1 MPKVQTPP
9 QSASTSPKGSP
20 TPKSGSSTSM
30 WRRVIITV
38 VCGALAIF
46 FAMNVFMALA
56 RLKSAPPR
64 ENPPPVVLKVEAFE
78 TERIPVRRFFPGFG
92 TVQPD
97 TQVTVSA
104 EVSGRITE
112 KSHLEVG
119 VEVKGPTVETQPD
132 GRSRRTFGDIL
143 VQIDSQVYQERVAQT
158 EAQLR
163 VSHARLNRLVQEKQ
177 LNEELLALQERQ
189 LALIRGELE
198 RAKELLSRG
207 AGSQATVDQEEL
219 DFARQNETVKR
230 LRNTIELIAP
240 QVEELTAQT
249 SVQESELSLARQD
262 LEKATVRAGISG
274 IISEVHVE
282 QGQYVRAGDPIVELT
297 AIDRVE
303 VPIGLPLED
312 AIILGKLLGQGKRTE
327 ARLATRETD
336 LLNPARPSR
345 TGYISRV
352 NPQADEKTRTVQ
364 VFVEVDNREQSTPL
378 KPGVFVYARI
388 DGGILD
394 TDQGLLIPREAING
408 DVVFVV
414 NRDQSASADTPLT
427 VSPRKIRILQKLQSF
442 ALVDGEIAPGDQIV
456 TSNLDI
462 LSAGSLLDVRQVRT
476 LRDETARLRIPYLEF
491 PASQATA
498 TEESGQN

>member
-1 MPKVQTPP
+1 MPEVQTHP
-9 QSASTSPKGSP
+9 QPVTTSSKGSP
-20 TPKSGSSTSM
+20 APKSGKPNHM
-30 WRRVIITV
+30 WRRAIISV
-38 VCGALAIF
+38 VCGALVIF

-64 ENPPPVVLKVEAFE
+64 EDPPPVVLKVETFE
-78 TERIPVRRFFPGFG
+78 TERTPVRRFLPGFG

-97 TQVTVSA
+97 TQVTISA

-119 VEVKGPTVETQPD
+119 VEVKGPTVETLPD
-132 GRSRRTFGDIL
+132 GRSHRTQGDVL
-143 VQIDSQVYQERVAQT
+143 VQIDNQVYQERVAQT

-163 VSHARLNRLVQEKQ
+163 VSHARVNRLVQEKQ
-177 LNEELLALQERQ
+177 LSEELLALQERQ

-198 RAKELLSRG
+198 RARELLSRG

-230 LRNTIELIAP
+230 LRNTIDLISP
-240 QVEELTAQT
+240 QIEELSAQ
-249 SVQESELSLARQD
+249 SSAQESELSLARQD

-297 AIDRVE
+297 STDRVE

-312 AIILGKLLGQGKRTE
+312 AIVLGKMLSQGQRAE

-336 LLNPARPSR
+336 LLNPARPSWS
-345 TGYISRV
+345 GYISRI

-364 VFVEVDNREQSTPL
+364 VFVEVDNREQATPL

-388 DGGILD
+388 DGGNLD
-394 TDQGLLIPREAING
+394 TEQGLLIPREAING
-408 DVVFVV
+408 ETVFVV
-414 NRDQSASADTPLT
+414 NSERSTSDDTPLT

-442 ALVDGEIAPGDQIV
+442 ALVDGEISPGDQIV

-462 LSAGSLLDVRQVRT
+462 LSAGSLLEVRQVRT
-476 LRDETARLRIPYLEF
+476 LQDETARLRIPYLEF
-491 PASQATA
+491 PNSQAA
-498 TEESGQN
+498 AAEESGQN